1 MATLKSLMKLKIC
14 KKKKGPR
21 KFIQYQSDPYVK
33 IMHNWEKPKGID
45 NRKHRRFKGQILMPN
60 TGYRSNKEQSTCFP
74 KFLIHSIKELE
85 VLLMCN
91 KSHWAE
97 IAHNVSSKNLKATV
111 ETAAQFP
118 IRVTNPNARL
128 CSKEN
133 EWITCVPGTSITVPP
148 RKLDTSRECAFL
160 TIGSHARAN
169 RIYLENLPNTW
180 QQQKLVL
187 SSLIK
192 KLDRAWK
199 SLLSLSW
206 KEGVLCLNRDTV
218 EVLLHLLT
226 QEEASTIH
234 TGSPGQPRGMGE
246 VYSWT
251 TVLKSQLHVK
261 NYRGLLPT

>member
-1 MATLKSLMKLKIC
+1 MHALSEARDWFSEPRRSCDCALTPTL
-14 KKKKGPR
+14 
-21 KFIQYQSDPYVK
+21 
-33 IMHNWEKPKGID
+33 
-45 NRKHRRFKGQILMPN
+45 IL
-60 TGYRSNKEQSTCFP
+60 
-74 KFLIHSIKELE
+74 
-85 VLLMCN
+85 LLP
-91 KSHWAE
+91 E
-97 IAHNVSSKNLKATV
+97 
-111 ETAAQFP
+111 
-118 IRVTNPNARL
+118 
-128 CSKEN
+128 
-133 EWITCVPGTSITVPP
+133 
-148 RKLDTSRECAFL
+148 
-160 TIGSHARAN
+160 RAN